1 MQPSAFLFG
10 QPLGDY
16 AALAGHADEL
26 GFESVWVADHLAAP
40 VEFAPNYPYRD
51 TGRPSFVPETPFAD
65 PLVLA
70 AQLGAVTRRLLLGI
84 GVLVL
89 PLRNPFVAAKAAAT
103 AQLLTGGRLLLGV
116 GVGWMKEEF
125 DAVGEP
131 FARRA
136 ARMEEMI
143 AVMRKLWSGE
153 PVEHAG
159 EWYRFPTLQMSPGVP
174 GGLPV
179 LVGGHSEPAV
189 RRAARIGEGWCGP
202 PCTLADNQ
210 AHRELIRQELAAAG
224 RDERSFGLWVRT
236 NEAATRDLVSRY
248 RDAGF
253 EHLILTMPLAID
265 SLAGKREWL
274 AEVAD
279 WYRR

>member
-1 MQPSAFLFG
+1 MRASAFLFG
-10 QPLGDY
+10 QPLGEY
-16 AALAGHADEL
+16 AALARCADEL
-26 GFESVWVADHLAAP
+26 DFESVWVADHLAAP
-40 VEFAPNYPYRD
+40 LEFAPNYPYRD
-51 TGRPSFVPETPFAD
+51 TGRPSFVADTPFAD
-65 PLVLA
+65 PLVLVG
-70 AQLGAVTRRLLLGI
+70 QLGAVTRQLLLGV

-103 AQLLTGGRLLLGV
+103 AQLLSGGRMLLGV

-136 ARMEEMI
+136 ARMEEML

-159 EWYRFPTLQMSPGVP
+159 EWYRFAKLQMAPGVP

-189 RRAARIGEGWCGP
+189 RRAARIADGWCGP
-202 PCTLADNQ
+202 PCSLADNQ
-210 AHRELIRQELAAAG
+210 AHRGLIEQELVAAG
-224 RDERSFGLWVRT
+224 REVQSFGLWVRT